1 MRHVSFDRSKQD
13 LRNGNGNIQGNA
25 GEKDGNIQGNKGEN
39 DGKKKIRKKAR
50 KGRKPSSSASEDDGS
65 VIRKRLWRK
74 LVEDDCKSSGTDV
87 TFTSTYSNQSNISVV
102 ELPPDFRAVIFIWSF
117 SLVYALFDDQLMSKE
132 PLDKCNLA
140 SDLPSQLHIS
150 SVLMALVVPFI
161 LGPLLSTLIDQVVVF
176 LEQRKVVIRRS
187 PSQISICSQSS
198 SSSSFLGILSL
209 LHLLCCGTHMIV
221 ADWLF
226 PDRID
231 IFSYMLLKYCV
242 GFLFLLVFPLAVL
255 SCHSEVATTLMYTI
269 LLFLS
274 QIWRET
280 VRIFRASGGKKEQT
294 REEKEAEIGKQMLDF
309 SR

>member
-1 MRHVSFDRSKQD
+1 M
-13 LRNGNGNIQGNA
+13 QGNA
-25 GEKDGNIQGNKGEN
+25 EEN
-39 DGKKKIRKKAR
+39 DGKEKIRKKAR
-50 KGRKPSSSASEDDGS
+50 KGRKPSSSASEDDRS

-117 SLVYALFDDQLMSKE
+117 SLVYALFDDQLMSKK
-132 PLDKCNLA
+132 PLEKCNLA

-226 PDRID
+226 PDHID

-255 SCHSEVATTLMYTI
+255 SCHSEVATTLNLI
-269 LLFLS
+269 LFLS

-280 VRIFRASGGKKEQT
+280 VRIFRASGGKREQT